1 MLQNQ
6 HCFIVK
12 HFCVS
17 LRNIYFYC
25 HMQKIRAKILIVDDD
40 ADVLTAARVVLR
52 QLYESVETES
62 NPQRLA
68 TLLQQNRYDVILLD
82 MNYAAG
88 RLSGH
93 EGLFW
98 LNQIMAKN
106 PQQQVIMITAYGDIQ
121 LAVDAMKQGA
131 VDFIVKPWE
140 NEKLEAA
147 VSAAYRRAVEKKEV
161 SANTKTSTT
170 TALRIQEP
178 EIIGISTAF
187 RNVIATVD
195 KVAGTDAN
203 VLLLGENGTGKE
215 LIATLIHQRSQRK
228 HEALVKVDV
237 GALAA
242 NLFES
247 ELFGHKK
254 GAFTDAREDRSGR
267 MEAADRGT
275 LFLDEVGNIPLSLQV
290 KLLTVLQNREVT
302 PLGSNRS
309 IPINIRLISATN
321 TDLQQAVRSGQFR
334 EDLFYRINTVVIT
347 LPPLRER
354 VDDIPMLV
362 DHFLKIYTTRYHK
375 PEKSISQEAMRYLQK
390 YTWPGNV
397 RELQHAVERAV
408 ILSEQTILQKSD
420 FVFSTTI
427 EVNLHAEAF
436 NLDEVERKTI
446 LAAIQKYS
454 GNLSKVAK
462 ELGVGRTT
470 LYRKMEKYGL
480 DK

>member
-1 MLQNQ
+1 
-6 HCFIVK
+6 
-12 HFCVS
+12 
-17 LRNIYFYC
+17 
-25 HMQKIRAKILIVDDD
+25 MQKMRAKILIVDDD

-62 NPQRLA
+62 NPQRLT

-98 LNQIMAKN
+98 LNHILAKN

-131 VDFIVKPWE
+131 ADFVVKPWE

-147 VSAAYRRAVEKKEV
+147 VNTAYRRAVEKKEN
-161 SANTKTSTT
+161 SSNTKTPASS
-170 TALRIQEP
+170 QEAD
-178 EIIGISTAF
+178 IIGISPAF
-187 RNVIATVD
+187 RNIIATVD
-195 KVAGTDAN
+195 KIAGTDAN

-215 LIATLIHQRSQRK
+215 LIANLIHQRSQRK
-228 HEALVKVDV
+228 HEAFVKVDV

-254 GAFTDAREDRSGR
+254 GAFTDAREDRTGR
-267 MEAADRGT
+267 MESANRGT

-290 KLLTVLQNREVT
+290 KLLTALQNREVN

-309 IPINIRLISATN
+309 IPIDIRLICATN
-321 TDLQQAVRSGQFR
+321 LDLQQAVRSGQFR
-334 EDLFYRINTVVIT
+334 EDLLYRINTVVIT

-354 VDDIPMLV
+354 VDDIPMLA

-375 PEKSISQEAMRYLQK
+375 PEKSITQEAIRHLQK

-408 ILSEQTILQKSD
+408 ILSEQTTLQRSD
-420 FVFSTTI
+420 FMFAPAN
-427 EVNLHAEAF
+427 EVNRSTEAF

>member
-1 MLQNQ
+1 MP
-6 HCFIVK
+6 K
-12 HFCVS
+12 TP
-17 LRNIYFYC
+17 
-25 HMQKIRAKILIVDDD
+25 AKILIVDDD

-62 NPQRLA
+62 NPQRLHA
-68 TLLQQNRYDVILLD
+68 LLQQNRYDVILLD

-98 LNQIMAKN
+98 LNQIMARN
-106 PQQQVIMITAYGDIQ
+106 PRQQVIMITAYGDIQ

-131 VDFIVKPWE
+131 ADFIVKPWE
-140 NEKLEAA
+140 NEKLEGA
-147 VSAAYRRAVEKKEV
+147 VLAAYRRAVDQQKNQPATK
-161 SANTKTSTT
+161 NTTSQPIP
-170 TALRIQEP
+170 AA
-178 EIIGISTAF
+178 EIIGISPAF
-187 RNVIATVD
+187 KQVLATVD

-215 LIATLIHQRSQRK
+215 LIASLIHQRSRRK
-228 HEALVKVDV
+228 DEAFVKVDA
-237 GALAA
+237 GALPA

-254 GAFTDAREDRSGR
+254 GAFTDAREDRTGR
-267 MEAADRGT
+267 MEAANRGT
-275 LFLDEVGNIPLSLQV
+275 LLLDEIGNIPLALQV
-290 KLLTVLQNREVT
+290 KLLAALQNREVT

-309 IPINIRLISATN
+309 TAIDIRLISATN
-321 TDLQQAVRSGQFR
+321 LDIQQAVRSGHFR
-334 EDLFYRINTVVIT
+334 EDLLYRINTVVIT
-347 LPPLRER
+347 LPSLRDRTE
-354 VDDIPMLV
+354 DIPLLA
-362 DHFLKIYTTRYHK
+362 DHFLKIYTSRYHK
-375 PEKSISQEAMRYLQK
+375 GEKSISQDAIRYLQK
-390 YTWPGNV
+390 YTWPGNI

-408 ILSEQTILQKSD
+408 ILSEHTTLQKSD
-420 FVFSTTI
+420 FVLSATAD
-427 EVNLHAEAF
+427 VAPGVEAF

-446 LAAIQKYS
+446 LAAIQKYN

>member
-1 MLQNQ
+1 
-6 HCFIVK
+6 
-12 HFCVS
+12 
-17 LRNIYFYC
+17 
-25 HMQKIRAKILIVDDD
+25 MQKMRAKILIVDDD

-62 NPQRLA
+62 NPQRLT

-98 LNQIMAKN
+98 LNHILAKN
-106 PQQQVIMITAYGDIQ
+106 PQQHVIMITAYGDIQ

-131 VDFIVKPWE
+131 ADFVVKPWE

-147 VSAAYRRAVEKKEV
+147 VNTAYRRAVEKKEN
-161 SANTKTSTT
+161 SSNTKTPASS
-170 TALRIQEP
+170 QEAD
-178 EIIGISTAF
+178 IIGISPAF
-187 RNVIATVD
+187 RNIIATVD
-195 KVAGTDAN
+195 KIAGTDAN

-215 LIATLIHQRSQRK
+215 LIANLIHQRSQRK
-228 HEALVKVDV
+228 HEAFVKVDV
-237 GALAA
+237 GALAT

-254 GAFTDAREDRSGR
+254 GAFTDAREDRTGR
-267 MEAADRGT
+267 MESANRGT

-290 KLLTVLQNREVT
+290 KLLTALQNREVN

-309 IPINIRLISATN
+309 IPIDIRLICATN
-321 TDLQQAVRSGQFR
+321 LDLQQAVRSGQFR
-334 EDLFYRINTVVIT
+334 EDLLYRINTVVIT

-354 VDDIPMLV
+354 VDDIPMLA

-375 PEKSISQEAMRYLQK
+375 PEKSIAQEAIRYLQK

-408 ILSEQTILQKSD
+408 ILSEQTTLQRSD
-420 FVFSTTI
+420 FMFAPAN
-427 EVNLHAEAF
+427 EVNRSTEAF

-446 LAAIQKYS
+446 LAAIQKYN